1 MIVIPTAKTGLIT
14 AVVLGI
20 ARVVGETAPLL
31 LTTSNANNTNLN
43 PFTNPISTIPVYIF
57 QFLGTGYE
65 TSVARAWG
73 AALVLLLIVSIL
85 FALTRLISRNKR
97 EKK

>member
-1 MIVIPTAKTGLIT
+1 MESLSFAKNEDGAKFVINN
-14 AVVLGI
+14 
-20 ARVVGETAPLL
+20 
-31 LTTSNANNTNLN
+31 TSNANNTNLN
-43 PFTNPISTIPVYIF
+43 PFTNPVSTIPVYIF

-85 FALTRLISRNKR
+85 FALTRLISRKKR
-97 EKK
+97 DK